1 VPTDRTAPTQPA
13 VPATRRTARPPLWLV
28 VVAAVVLIATTADVH
43 FTGALYHFD
52 IDLGRRLHQWDLRH
66 HLAAEIPLRGL
77 VLFGQR
83 AVAVVLAVGFF
94 GWLAWRERISEP
106 LIRLA
111 VALIGIAALVY
122 ALKLTVTRL
131 APIDYFGH
139 HSGVSKR
146 SYPSGHMAN
155 AVALWGLALF
165 AAIRWHLPSRAV
177 AAASVLRWVAPAAVA
192 VGMILLDYHW
202 VSDMIAG
209 AAIGVLVL
217 SVAVADGWIGAA
229 DWIDARWLRRQSQA

>member
-1 VPTDRTAPTQPA
+1 
-13 VPATRRTARPPLWLV
+13 V

-43 FTGALYHFD
+43 FSGALYHVD
-52 IDLGRRLHQWDLRH
+52 VKLGRRLHAWDLRH
-66 HLAAEIPLRGL
+66 HLAAEIPLRAL

-83 AVAVVLAVGFF
+83 GVVVVLAVAFF
-94 GWLAWRERISEP
+94 GWLAWRERMSEP
-106 LIRLA
+106 VVRLV
-111 VALIGIAALVY
+111 VALVGIAALVY
-122 ALKLTVTRL
+122 ALKFSVTRL

-139 HSGVSKR
+139 HPGAPKR
-146 SYPSGHMAN
+146 SYPSGHMAS

-165 AAIRWHLPSRAV
+165 AAIRWHLPARAV

-217 SVAVADGWIGAA
+217 AVAVADGWVGAA
-229 DWIDARWLRRQSQA
+229 EWIDARWLRGQSHP

>member
-1 VPTDRTAPTQPA
+1 
-13 VPATRRTARPPLWLV
+13 LWLV
-28 VVAAVVLIATTADVH
+28 VVAAVVLIAMTADVH
-43 FTGALYHFD
+43 FSGALYHFD
-52 IDLGRRLHQWDLRH
+52 IDLGRRLHGWDLRH

-83 AVAVVLAVGFF
+83 AVVALLAVVFF

-106 LIRLA
+106 LVRLA
-111 VALIGIAALVY
+111 VALIGVAALVY

-139 HSGVSKR
+139 HPDAPKR

-165 AAIRWHLPSRAV
+165 TAIRWQLPSRAV
-177 AAASVLRWVAPAAVA
+177 AAAGLLRWVAPAAVA
-192 VGMILLDYHW
+192 IGMILLDYHW
-202 VSDMIAG
+202 VSDMIGG

-217 SVAVADGWIGAA
+217 AVAVADGWVAPAA
-229 DWIDARWLRRQSQA
+229 WIDARWIRRQSQA

>member
-1 VPTDRTAPTQPA
+1 VRTDRTAPTHPA
-13 VPATRRTARPPLWLV
+13 VPTTRHTARPPLWLV
-28 VVAAVVLIATTADVH
+28 VVAVVVLIATTADVH
-43 FTGALYHFD
+43 FSGALYHFD
-52 IDLGRRLHQWDLRH
+52 IDLGRRLHEWNLRH

-83 AVAVVLAVGFF
+83 AVVVVLAVAYF

-106 LIRLA
+106 LLRLA
-111 VALIGIAALVY
+111 VALVGIAALVY
-122 ALKLTVTRL
+122 ALKFTVTRL

-139 HSGVSKR
+139 RLDAPKR

-165 AAIRWHLPSRAV
+165 AAIRWHLSRRAV

-202 VSDMIAG
+202 VSDMIGG

-217 SVAVADGWIGAA
+217 AVAVADGWVGPAA
-229 DWIDARWLRRQSQA
+229 WIDAHWIHRQPR